1 MAITTISA
9 LNARVLGDGPRTLL
23 FAHGF
28 GGDQSVWA
36 PYARAFEGRYRVIL
50 YDLASAGTANPG
62 YFDPMQ
68 HSKLEGHA
76 EDLLTVM
83 KTFKVK
89 DCLFVGH
96 SVSGMIGLLAARQ
109 EPERFAKAILI
120 GASPRYLEDAGYPG
134 GLKSGDITATFEA
147 IAGNYREWARNY
159 AAFATSLP
167 IDDPLAVTFSEGLM
181 AMRPDIALVTLQAI
195 LRSDYRHIL
204 PDVAMPTVVLQTKRD
219 GAVPH
224 EVAQYLAA
232 HLPGSKLEI
241 INTEGHLPHLAAPG
255 LVRDALE
262 RHLSFQ

>member
-1 MAITTISA
+1 MAMTTVSA
-9 LNARVLGDGPRTLL
+9 LNARVMGDGPRIII

-36 PYARAFEGRYRVIL
+36 PYARAFAGRYKVIL
-50 YDLASAGTANPG
+50 YDLASAGTATPAFFNPL
-62 YFDPMQ
+62 Q

-76 EDLLTVM
+76 DDLLAVM
-83 KTFKVK
+83 KSFNVS

-96 SVSGMIGLLAARQ
+96 SVAGMIGLLAARR
-109 EPERFAKAILI
+109 EPHRFAKAILI
-120 GASPRYLEDAGYPG
+120 GASPRYLEDEGYPG
-134 GLKSGDITATFEA
+134 GLKPADISATFEA

-167 IDDPLAVTFSEGLM
+167 VDDPLAITFSEGLM

-204 PDVAMPTVVLQTKRD
+204 PDVAMPTVVLQTKKD

-232 HLPGSKLEI
+232 NLPASTLEI

-255 LVRDALE
+255 LIRDALE
-262 RHLSFQ
+262 RHLPL